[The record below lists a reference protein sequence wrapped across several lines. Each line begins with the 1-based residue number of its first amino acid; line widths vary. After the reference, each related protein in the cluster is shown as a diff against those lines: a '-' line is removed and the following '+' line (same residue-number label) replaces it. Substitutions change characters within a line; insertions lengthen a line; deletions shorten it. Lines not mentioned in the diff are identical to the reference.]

1 MKLKNLLIRCFA
13 ISLLAILLS
22 TVYSPEYSAYAAE
35 STIYTK
41 DGGAVIQAEETEWKY
56 RVLDGKLQR
65 RLWSIT
71 YARWLTDW
79 EWV

>member
-13 ISLLAILLS
+13 VSLLAILLS
-22 TVYSPEYSAYAAE
+22 TGYIPEYSAYAAE
-35 STIYTK
+35 STIYTE
-41 DGGAVIQAEETEWKY
+41 DGSAVIQAEETEWKY
-56 RVLDGKLQR
+56 RVVDGKLQR

-79 EWV
+79 EWI